1 MSEIKEIQIDRHDS
15 NKYRSTATS
24 GLDTFAKIHYKDDGS
39 IDEELTYSK
48 FYYAEL
54 HPKEEKEKS
63 NVNKETSSSKKS
75 KTVSFSNNQAGKS
88 DKKVPFLEKK
98 IGKLVCT
105 ILLVLPIWWI
115 IKCPFSWITY
125 PIRKSVKLANSQ
137 GNGIIPSYRF
147 KKNDGCFNILIGT
160 IFLVLPI
167 WWIIKLIGNL
177 LTILPRLLL
186 NNWTVSND
194 NFWPRYSFYKF

>member
-15 NKYRSTATS
+15 NKYQSTSTS

-39 IDEELTYSK
+39 IDEELTYNK
-48 FYYAEL
+48 YYYAKL
-54 HPKEEKEKS
+54 HPKEEEKS

-75 KTVSFSNNQAGKS
+75 KTVSYSNNQVGKS
-88 DKKVPFLEKK
+88 EKKVPFLEKK

-125 PIRKSVKLANSQ
+125 PIRKSVKLANNQ

-186 NNWTVSND
+186 NNWTVTND